1 MAVSMTFDEA
11 TQICEMH
18 ISGKLDRSGFK
29 ASESEMTA
37 LITSG
42 KRPRVLVVL
51 DGFHGWDQQ
60 GDWNNLDFMFT
71 HGDKIERIAVVGDK
85 RWEAEVKMFTGA
97 GIRKTPVG
105 YFETERIEDARAWVL
120 G

>member
-1 MAVSMTFDEA
+1 MSVSMKFDEE
-11 TQICEMH
+11 TQLCEMR
-18 ISGKLDRSGFK
+18 ISGKLDRSSFK
-29 ASESEMTA
+29 ATEEKMTE

-42 KRPRVLVVL
+42 KQPRILVIL
-51 DGFHGWDQQ
+51 DNFLGWDQQ
-60 GDWNNLDFMFT
+60 GDWNNLDFMCS
-71 HGDKIERIAVVGDK
+71 HGDKIERIAVVGDS
-85 RWEAEVKMFTGA
+85 RWESEVKMFTGA

>member
-1 MAVSMTFDEA
+1 MSVSMKFDEG
-11 TQICEMH
+11 TQLCEMI
-18 ISGKLDRSGFK
+18 ISGKLDRSSFK
-29 ASESEMTA
+29 ATEVKMTE

-42 KRPRVLVVL
+42 KQPRILVVL
-51 DGFHGWDQQ
+51 DGFLGWDQQ

-85 RWEAEVKMFTGA
+85 RWESEVKMFTGA

-105 YFETERIEDARAWVL
+105 YFESERIGDARAWVL

>member
-1 MAVSMTFDEA
+1 MKFDEG
-11 TQICEMH
+11 TQLCEMT
-18 ISGKLDRSGFK
+18 ISGRLDRSSFK
-29 ASESEMTA
+29 ATEEKMTE

-42 KRPRVLVVL
+42 KQPRILVVL
-51 DGFHGWDQQ
+51 DEFLGWDQQ

-85 RWEAEVKMFTGA
+85 RWESEVKMFTGA

-105 YFETERIEDARAWVL
+105 YFESDRIDDARAWVL